1 MTEPRRVFR
10 RLLPD
15 LPRLLLCVAFLYF
28 ARAIIES
35 KTAQEILEQV
45 CLYLWRLVIVFAIAG
60 IALRAYWENGFLG

>member
-1 MTEPRRVFR
+1 
-10 RLLPD
+10 
-15 LPRLLLCVAFLYF
+15 VAFLYF